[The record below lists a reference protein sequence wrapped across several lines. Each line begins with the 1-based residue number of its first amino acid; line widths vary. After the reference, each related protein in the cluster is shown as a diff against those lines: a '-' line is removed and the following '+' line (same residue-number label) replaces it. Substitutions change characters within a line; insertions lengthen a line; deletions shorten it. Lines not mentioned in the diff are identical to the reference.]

1 MGYMFN
7 KIIPM
12 EMLAQ
17 MPLSFVHRLRDV
29 RMKQLETEQQNQQNS
44 QGITPNGI
52 NNTNNQYTP
61 QEFLANKAII
71 EEAIDELS

>member
-29 RMKQLETEQQNQQNS
+29 RMKQLETEQQDQQNS

-61 QEFLANKAII
+61 REFLANKAII

>member
-1 MGYMFN
+1 MSYMFN

-61 QEFLANKAII
+61 REFLANKAII

>member
-52 NNTNNQYTP
+52 NNTNNQYVP
-61 QEFLANKAII
+61 REFLANKAII

>member
-61 QEFLANKAII
+61 REFLANKTII

>member
-29 RMKQLETEQQNQQNS
+29 RMKQLETEQQNQQNN

-61 QEFLANKAII
+61 REFLANKAII

>member
-52 NNTNNQYTP
+52 NNTNNQDTP
-61 QEFLANKAII
+61 REFLANKAII